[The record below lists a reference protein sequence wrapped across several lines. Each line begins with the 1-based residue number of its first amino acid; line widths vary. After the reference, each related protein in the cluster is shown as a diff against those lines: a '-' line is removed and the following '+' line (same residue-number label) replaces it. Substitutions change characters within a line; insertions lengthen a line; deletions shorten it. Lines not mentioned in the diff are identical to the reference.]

1 MKLSSKAVGGSLKVA
16 TITLSPWYILE
27 EGVERFKTVGLDGIP
42 ATFPES
48 ATTLIDFHDPV
59 WVSFEEAQNE
69 VVSK

>member
-1 MKLSSKAVGGSLKVA
+1 MKLSLKDVGGSLEVA

-42 ATFPES
+42 ATFPEP
-48 ATTLIDFHDPV
+48 ATTLIDFQTLI

-69 VVSK
+69 AVSK